1 MRIHLSFFRS
11 QNLSKMIGLTKK
23 WVKYKP
29 IPAISISSRKCNKLP
44 NTTFC
49 ALYIMTLGREGNH
62 CGFEKQNFVSK
73 ILDSTRHDV
82 LLRHIISP
90 NMCSPFQGL
99 PCARKNIR
107 KAKNINTISNG

>member
-1 MRIHLSFFRS
+1 M
-11 QNLSKMIGLTKK
+11 N
-23 WVKYKP
+23 
-29 IPAISISSRKCNKLP
+29 CNKLP
-44 NTTFC
+44 KNTFC

-73 ILDSTRHDV
+73 FLDSTRHDV